1 MNTPT
6 AAVAAATLRGL
17 AQAILNLDLT
27 HPHAFEQ
34 VVSIGFE
41 IERTAGKVV
50 EEGEDTNSPAEDDA
64 MDELERLV
72 KTNPSLDP
80 IFQHLLACVRPA

>member
-1 MNTPT
+1 MSAT

-17 AQAILNLDLT
+17 AHAILELDLN
-27 HPHAFEQ
+27 HPHSFEAAL
-34 VVSIGFE
+34 SIGAE

-50 EEGEDTNSPAEDDA
+50 EEAEDTNSPAEDDA